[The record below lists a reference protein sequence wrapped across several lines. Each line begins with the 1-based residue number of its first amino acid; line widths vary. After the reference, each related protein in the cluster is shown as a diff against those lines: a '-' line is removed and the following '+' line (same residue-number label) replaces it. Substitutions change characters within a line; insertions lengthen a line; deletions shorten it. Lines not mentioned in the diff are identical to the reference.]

1 MKYFIAVVDERSFTK
16 AAEKLFI
23 AQPPLSRAIQNLEE
37 ELDVS
42 LLVRNTRSIELTE
55 AGKYFYENANKIVQ
69 SEIHL
74 KKMTQQIGGANNTLR
89 IGYIGSAMYSELA
102 ECIKRYRFQYP
113 DTAIHV
119 EAMNTLTQIE
129 ALKSG
134 KIDIGIGRLKTLDH
148 EIERIILKEER
159 LFVAFYKEHPLLQQK
174 SLQNKL
180 DQDQCLH
187 SQFLEDSHSKDRA
200 LQYLVLEDIVNEPLI
215 LFPDSAQ
222 PNFLS
227 NILEIFSIKMMTP
240 SNLFEP
246 ARDVQSALGL
256 VMSGLGISIVSEGL
270 VNLYSKELIFLPL
283 NETFAVTPIIL
294 SHRKNESYTL
304 VENFIDLSKQ
314 VFGV

>member
-55 AGKYFYENANKIVQ
+55 AGKYFYENAKKIVQ
-69 SEIHL
+69 SEVHL
-74 KKMTQQIGGANNTLR
+74 KKMTQQIGGANSTLR

-159 LFVAFYKEHPLLQQK
+159 LFVAFYKEHPLLQQQ
-174 SLQNKL
+174 SLQGQL
-180 DQDQCLH
+180 DQDQPLPH
-187 SQFLEDSHSKDRA
+187 LLF
-200 LQYLVLEDIVNEPLI
+200 EDIVNEPLI
-215 LFPDSAQ
+215 LFPDTAQ

-227 NILEIFSIKMMTP
+227 NILEIFSTKMMTP
-240 SNLFEP
+240 TNLFEP
-246 ARDVQSALGL
+246 SRDVQSALGL

-270 VNLYSKELIFLPL
+270 VNIYSKELIFVPL
-283 NETFAVTPIIL
+283 SEAFAVTPIIL

-314 VFGV
+314 VFGVCS